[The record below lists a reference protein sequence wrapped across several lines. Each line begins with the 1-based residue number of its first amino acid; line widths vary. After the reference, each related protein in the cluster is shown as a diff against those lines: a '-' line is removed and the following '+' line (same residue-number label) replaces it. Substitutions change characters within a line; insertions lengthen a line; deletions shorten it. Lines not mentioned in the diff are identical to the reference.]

1 MKRLLG
7 IGALFVCALLAGG
20 AATAETVKTGSLT
33 LTVDGGYTPR
43 ALPRRAF
50 APIDFKG
57 HFDVRAPGG
66 GVPKPLRQ
74 LVVDFDRDGRL
85 STGGLP
91 ACDPELLR
99 TTTPEEARAIC
110 APAIVGRGHLEALL
124 EREGQAPERVG
135 SLLTLFNGPRENG
148 HPTAILQAR
157 ISEPFTEVF
166 DVTIPIKKL
175 RGGYRYRATIDLP
188 SIAAGRGAITHVD
201 IDIGRRWRFAGK
213 PRSYISARCSD
224 GILSTHGRFTFT
236 AEPYDTVIDG
246 SIDKGCA
253 SRRR

>member
-1 MKRLLG
+1 MRRLLG
-7 IGALFVCALLAGG
+7 IGVLVACALLAGSAMG
-20 AATAETVKTGSLT
+20 DESLKTGNLMLS
-33 LTVDGGYTPR
+33 VDGGFTPR
-43 ALPRRAF
+43 TLPRRAF

-57 HFDVRAPGG
+57 HLDVRAVGG
-66 GVPKPLRQ
+66 GIPEPLRQ

-85 STGGLP
+85 TTRGLP
-91 ACDPELLR
+91 TCDPELLR
-99 TTTPEEARAIC
+99 AATPEEARAIC
-110 APAIVGRGHLEALL
+110 GPAIVGRGHLEALL
-124 EREGQAPERVG
+124 EREGQPPTKVG

-166 DVTIPIKKL
+166 DITIPIEKR
-175 RGGYRYRATIDLP
+175 RGNYRYRATVDLP

-224 GILSTHGRFTFT
+224 RILSTHGRFTFT
-236 AEPYDTVIDG
+236 AEPYDTVVDG
-246 SIDKGCA
+246 SIDKGCTA
-253 SRRR
+253 RPR

>member
-7 IGALFVCALLAGG
+7 IGALVACALLAGSAG
-20 AATAETVKTGSLT
+20 AERVQTGNLI
-33 LTVDGGYTPR
+33 LNVDGGFTPR
-43 ALPRRAF
+43 SLPRRAY

-57 HFDVRAPGG
+57 HFDVQAPGG
-66 GVPKPLRQ
+66 GVPEPLQQ

-85 STGGLP
+85 STQGLP
-91 ACDPELLR
+91 TCNPELLR
-99 TTTPEEARAIC
+99 AATPEEARATC
-110 APAIVGRGHLEALL
+110 GRAIVGRGHLEALL
-124 EREGQAPERVG
+124 EREGQPPTKVG

-166 DVTIPIKKL
+166 DVTIPIEKR
-175 RGGYRYRATIDLP
+175 RGNYRYRAIVDLP

-213 PRSYISARCSD
+213 PRSYVSARCSD
-224 GILSTHGRFTFT
+224 RILSTHGRFTFS
-236 AEPYDTVIDG
+236 ADPYDTVVDG
-246 SIDKGCA
+246 SIEKGCVT
-253 SRRR
+253 RPR

>member
-7 IGALFVCALLAGG
+7 IGALVACALLAGSAV
-20 AATAETVKTGSLT
+20 AAEKVRTGSLI
-33 LTVDGGYTPR
+33 LTVDGGYAPR
-43 ALPRRAF
+43 ALPRRSF

-57 HFDVRAPGG
+57 YFDVRAVGG
-66 GVPKPLRQ
+66 GVPKQLQQ

-85 STGGLP
+85 STRGLP
-91 ACDPELLR
+91 TCDPELLR
-99 TTTPEEARAIC
+99 AATPEEARAIC
-110 APAIVGRGHLEALL
+110 GPAIVGRGHLEALL
-124 EREGQAPERVG
+124 EREGQPPTKVG

-148 HPTAILQAR
+148 LPTVILQAR

-175 RGGYRYRATIDLP
+175 PGGYRYRATVNLP

-201 IDIGRRWRFAGK
+201 VDVGRRWRFDGK
-213 PRSYISARCSD
+213 SRSYISARCSD

-236 AEPYDTVIDG
+236 ADPYDTVVDG
-246 SIDKGCA
+246 SIEKGCVV
-253 SRRR
+253 RRR